1 MEIHK
6 HAERS
11 KALSPPGAV
20 WLTFTLNPQCQSFCQ
35 HNQTSKTKV
44 QEWKDGRIY
53 ICLQRREETGERVR
67 QVREQPGRLGTEKHF
82 WTFKLCLVASVCPT
96 FNQSVFKKNKLPLRL
111 KSTHRPCSR
120 PSMFLCSA
128 VSSHCLKT
136 DFFTKT
142 FLIKACIH
150 FL

>member
-1 MEIHK
+1 MQKDLKLCPLLGQCGWPSLWTPSVSPSANTIKLQKQRYKNERMAEYIHVCK
-6 HAERS
+6 DER
-11 KALSPPGAV
+11 
-20 WLTFTLNPQCQSFCQ
+20 
-35 HNQTSKTKV
+35 
-44 QEWKDGRIY
+44 
-53 ICLQRREETGERVR
+53 RRERVR